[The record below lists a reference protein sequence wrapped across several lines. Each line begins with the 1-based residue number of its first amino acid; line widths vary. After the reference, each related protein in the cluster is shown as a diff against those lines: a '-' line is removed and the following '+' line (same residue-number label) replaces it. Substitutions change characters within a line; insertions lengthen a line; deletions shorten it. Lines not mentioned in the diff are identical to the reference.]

1 MPLPDFVS
9 VVLGVERIKGGF
21 FLEHG
26 FKVGQRVV
34 AARLL
39 DADGAVGEVHVE
51 LLDAV
56 SSIADFHETFHQR
69 DGLDADGDPCAVVLV
84 LRADT
89 NGGDH
94 FVVDDAERGGLIRQ
108 GVAAFVD
115 AQGNHQIRLLA
126 ADVKFEKLHP
136 SVIVVSYSTPNSI
149 VGVTEFIFVIVI
161 ALCSPLYAFDTS
173 SPTVWFVIFA
183 TSLSIAFLSS

>member
-1 MPLPDFVS
+1 M
-9 VVLGVERIKGGF
+9 
-21 FLEHG
+21 
-26 FKVGQRVV
+26 
-34 AARLL
+34 
-39 DADGAVGEVHVE
+39 E

-126 ADVKFEKLHP
+126 P
-136 SVIVVSYSTPNSI
+136 M
-149 VGVTEFIFVIVI
+149 
-161 ALCSPLYAFDTS
+161 
-173 SPTVWFVIFA
+173 
-183 TSLSIAFLSS
+183 

>member
-1 MPLPDFVS
+1 M
-9 VVLGVERIKGGF
+9 
-21 FLEHG
+21 
-26 FKVGQRVV
+26 
-34 AARLL
+34 
-39 DADGAVGEVHVE
+39 E

-126 ADVKFEKLHP
+126 ADVKFEKLHEGQQLA
-136 SVIVVSYSTPNSI
+136 VCRA
-149 VGVTEFIFVIVI
+149 GVFFFDF
-161 ALCSPLYAFDTS
+161 SPLFEHGTDFS
-173 SPTVWFVIFA
+173 VSGHGCLLLRMRFA
-183 TSLSIAFLSS
+183 E